1 LRISKKVKKYVVY
14 LFLRSIYLIC
24 LTLLTLLF
32 LWIFLW
38 HFFLVGLLFNTF
50 CGFTFFLSFK
60 VLSFISLGMWKV
72 NFCWHICTNNRT
84 NKLKRMN
91 EQTNKWTNERT
102 NKRLNRRRSQP
113 TNETQNAKNCV
124 FWVGDVSLLGGIF
137 LYFIFEPKP

>member
-1 LRISKKVKKYVVY
+1 MRISKKVKKYVVY

-60 VLSFISLGMWKV
+60 VLSFISLGMWKA
-72 NFCWHICTNNRT
+72 NFCWHICTNKRT
-84 NKLKRMN
+84 NKHKRMN
-91 EQTNKWTNERT
+91 EQTNKQMNERT
-102 NKRLNRRRSQP
+102 NEQTNKRMSRRTSQP
-113 TNETQNAKNCV
+113 TNETQNAKNV
-124 FWVGDVSLLGGIF
+124 FAGWGTSVFFV
-137 LYFIFEPKP
+137 LYFWT

>member
-60 VLSFISLGMWKV
+60 VLSFISLGMWKA
-72 NFCWHICTNNRT
+72 NFCWHICTNKRT
-84 NKLKRMN
+84 NKHKRMN
-91 EQTNKWTNERT
+91 EQTNKRMSRRT
-102 NKRLNRRRSQP
+102 SQP
-113 TNETQNAKNCV
+113 TNETQNAKNV
-124 FWVGDVSLLGGIF
+124 FAGWGTSVFFCTLFLNLNLKKKYHPKKIIF
-137 LYFIFEPKP
+137 